1 MEPEHPVTTIGR
13 LRPVCQLDT
22 NLNPALL
29 ENLAGYPVLV
39 DLENHQVGVE
49 LLLRPPS
56 LVKNNLV
63 DQGFRNS
70 FCRAAVLEG
79 NRISA
84 PLSYLTV
91 LNRSIGK
98 MNLVQG
104 GNQIPAGPC
113 PVWFFFGGLFCRR
126 FNRLIL
132 SPGRIVDP

>member
-1 MEPEHPVTTIGR
+1 M
-13 LRPVCQLDT
+13 
-22 NLNPALL
+22 
-29 ENLAGYPVLV
+29 LV

-63 DQGFRNS
+63 DQRLRNS

-84 PLSYLTV
+84 PLSDLAV

-104 GNQIPAGPC
+104 GNRIPASRRL
-113 PVWFFFGGLFCRR
+113 VWFFFGSLFCRR
-126 FNRLIL
+126 FDRLIL
-132 SPGRIVDP
+132 SPGRVIDP